1 MYDALLRLLQ
11 ASPITRDPRITDLKT
26 YGWNA
31 FRVKIQAIVTPT
43 LTFQVWLNHNP
54 HHTRYAYQ
62 LFGHGDALLRWD
74 NAPHHP
80 HLKMNFP
87 HHFHDDQGRVVSSA
101 LQGDPLQDL
110 PIVLAEIERFLATR
124 PVT

>member
-1 MYDALLRLLQ
+1 VYDALLRLLQ
-11 ASPITRDPRITDLKT
+11 ASPVTRAPRITDLKT

-54 HHTRYAYQ
+54 HHS
-62 LFGHGDALLRWD
+62 
-74 NAPHHP
+74 
-80 HLKMNFP
+80 HLKTNFP
-87 HHFHDDQGRVVSSA
+87 HHFHDKQGRVVSSV

-110 PIVLAEIERFLATR
+110 PVVLAEVERFLSTR
-124 PVT
+124 PGM

>member
-1 MYDALLRLLQ
+1 VYDALLRLLQ

-74 NAPHHP
+74 NAPHHS
-80 HLKMNFP
+80 HLKANFP
-87 HHFHDDQGRVVSSA
+87 HHFHDNQGRVVSSV

-110 PIVLAEIERFLATR
+110 PVVLAEVERFLSTR
-124 PVT
+124 PGT